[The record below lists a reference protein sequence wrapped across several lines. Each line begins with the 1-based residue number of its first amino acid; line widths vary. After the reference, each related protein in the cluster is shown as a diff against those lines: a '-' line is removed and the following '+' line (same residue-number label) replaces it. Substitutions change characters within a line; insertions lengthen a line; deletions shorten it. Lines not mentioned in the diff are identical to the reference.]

1 MGERIQARRLKRA
14 VLSIILSQLVTW
26 VGRDVVSYEQIMYT
40 KAAGVVTITLNRPQV
55 LNAFTPIMID
65 EWARAIEE
73 AKLDPEVRVVIVTG
87 AGRGFCS
94 GADVRSFRERE
105 HTDGNPVVDGRYWL
119 QHSVHRVP
127 LALRTLDKP
136 YIAAVNGPA
145 AGAGMDMAS
154 MADIRIASETA
165 RFTMSYVNVG
175 IVPGDGGC
183 YYLPRII
190 GVARALDLIW
200 TGRTMDAHEALR
212 MGYVSQVVA
221 PDQLMDTVM
230 DYAKKLAKG
239 PQVAMELAKRLVY
252 EGLETNNLFKELR
265 SAEHAMLIA
274 RATEDA
280 IEGPRAWAEKRSP
293 QFKGR

>member
-1 MGERIQARRLKRA
+1 
-14 VLSIILSQLVTW
+14 
-26 VGRDVVSYEQIMYT
+26 VSYEQIIYT
-40 KAAGVVTITLNRPQV
+40 KDDGVAIITLNRPQV

-65 EWARAIEE
+65 EWVQAIE
-73 AKLDPEVRVVIVTG
+73 ATKVDPEVRAVIVTG

-154 MADIRIASETA
+154 MADLRIASETV

-183 YYLPRII
+183 YYLPRIV

-200 TGRTMDAHEALR
+200 TGRTMDAQEALQI
-212 MGYVSQVVA
+212 GYVSQVVP

-230 DYAKKLAKG
+230 TYAKKLTKG
-239 PQVAMELAKRLVY
+239 PQVAIELAKRLVY

-280 IEGPRAWAEKRSP
+280 IEGPRAWAEKRPP

>member
-1 MGERIQARRLKRA
+1 
-14 VLSIILSQLVTW
+14 
-26 VGRDVVSYEQIMYT
+26 VSYEQIIYT
-40 KAAGVVTITLNRPQV
+40 KADGVATITLNRPQV
-55 LNAFTPIMID
+55 LNAFTPMMIE
-65 EWARAIEE
+65 EWGQAIEA
-73 AKLDPEVRVVIVTG
+73 AKLDPEVRVLIVTG

-94 GADVRSFRERE
+94 GVDVRSFRQRE
-105 HTDGNPVVDGRYWL
+105 HTDGNPVVEGRYWL

-154 MADIRIASETA
+154 MADIRMASESA

-200 TGRTMDAHEALR
+200 TGRTMDAQEALQI
-212 MGYVSQVVA
+212 GYVSQVVP
-221 PDQLMDTVM
+221 PDQLTDAVVA
-230 DYAKKLAKG
+230 YAKKLAHG
-239 PQVAMELAKRLVY
+239 PQVALELAKRLVY

-280 IEGPRAWAEKRSP
+280 IEGPRAWAEKRPP

>member
-1 MGERIQARRLKRA
+1 
-14 VLSIILSQLVTW
+14 
-26 VGRDVVSYEQIMYT
+26 VSYEQIIYT
-40 KAAGVVTITLNRPQV
+40 KEDGVATITLNRPQI

-73 AKLDPEVRVVIVTG
+73 AKLDAEVRVLMVTG

-127 LALRTLDKP
+127 LALRSLDKP

-154 MADIRIASETA
+154 MADIRIASEA
-165 RFTMSYVNVG
+165 AKFTMSYVNVG
-175 IVPGDGGC
+175 LVPGDGGC

-200 TGRTMDAHEALR
+200 TGRTMDAQEALR
-212 MGYVSQVVA
+212 IGYVSQVVA
-221 PDQLMDTVM
+221 PDQLMDTAIA
-230 DYAKKLAKG
+230 YAKNLAKG
-239 PQVAMELAKRLVY
+239 PQVAIELAKRLVY

-274 RATEDA
+274 RVTEDA
-280 IEGPRAWAEKRSP
+280 IEGPRAWVEKRPP

>member
-1 MGERIQARRLKRA
+1 
-14 VLSIILSQLVTW
+14 
-26 VGRDVVSYEQIMYT
+26 VGYEQIIYT
-40 KAAGVVTITLNRPQV
+40 KEGGVATITLNRPQT

-65 EWARAIEE
+65 EWARAIED
-73 AKLDPEVRVVIVTG
+73 ANLDPEVRVVIVTG

-154 MADIRIASETA
+154 MADIRIAAETA

-200 TGRTMDAHEALR
+200 TGRTMDVQEALQI
-212 MGYVSQVVA
+212 GYVSQVV
-221 PDQLMDTVM
+221 PPEQLLGSVM
-230 DYAKKLAKG
+230 GYAKRLTKG

-280 IEGPRAWAEKRSP
+280 IEGPRAWAEKRPP

>member
-1 MGERIQARRLKRA
+1 
-14 VLSIILSQLVTW
+14 
-26 VGRDVVSYEQIMYT
+26 VSYEQIIFT
-40 KAAGVVTITLNRPQV
+40 QADGVATITLNRPQT
-55 LNAFTPIMID
+55 LNAFTPVMID

-73 AKLDPEVRVVIVTG
+73 AKLDPGVRVVIVTG

-154 MADIRIASETA
+154 MADIRIASEAA
-165 RFTMSYVNVG
+165 RFAMSYVNVG

-190 GVARALDLIW
+190 GAARALDLIW
-200 TGRTMDAHEALR
+200 TGRTMDAQEALQI
-212 MGYVSQVVA
+212 GYVSQVVP

-230 DYAKKLAKG
+230 AYAKKLAKG
-239 PQVAMELAKRLVY
+239 PQVAIELAKRLVY

-280 IEGPRAWAEKRSP
+280 IEGPRAWVEKRPP

>member
-1 MGERIQARRLKRA
+1 MGESHRA
-14 VLSIILSQLVTW
+14 
-26 VGRDVVSYEQIMYT
+26 
-40 KAAGVVTITLNRPQV
+40 
-55 LNAFTPIMID
+55 
-65 EWARAIEE
+65 
-73 AKLDPEVRVVIVTG
+73 AKLDPDVRVVIVTG

-165 RFTMSYVNVG
+165 KFTMSYVNVG

-183 YYLPRII
+183 YYLPRIV

-200 TGRTMDAHEALR
+200 TGRTMDAQEALQI
-212 MGYVSQVVA
+212 GYVSQVVP
-221 PDQLMDTVM
+221 PDQLM
-230 DYAKKLAKG
+230 
-239 PQVAMELAKRLVY
+239 ER
-252 EGLETNNLFKELR
+252 
-265 SAEHAMLIA
+265 
-274 RATEDA
+274 
-280 IEGPRAWAEKRSP
+280 
-293 QFKGR
+293 

>member
-1 MGERIQARRLKRA
+1 M
-14 VLSIILSQLVTW
+14 
-26 VGRDVVSYEQIMYT
+26 SYEQIIYT
-40 KAAGVVTITLNRPQV
+40 KEEGVATITLNRPQI

-65 EWARAIEE
+65 EWVRAIEE

-105 HTDGNPVVDGRYWL
+105 HSDGNPVVDGRYWL

-154 MADIRIASETA
+154 MADIRFASESAT
-165 RFTMSYVNVG
+165 FTMSYVNVG
-175 IVPGDGGC
+175 IIPGDGGC

-200 TGRTMDAHEALR
+200 TGRTMDAQEALQI
-212 MGYVSQVVA
+212 GYVRQVVPPA
-221 PDQLMDTVM
+221 QLADTVM
-230 DYAKKLAKG
+230 AYAKKLAKG
-239 PQVAMELAKRLVY
+239 PQVAIELAKRLVY

-265 SAEHAMLIA
+265 SAEHAMLSA

-280 IEGPRAWAEKRSP
+280 KEGPRAWVEKRP
-293 QFKGR
+293 PKFQGR

>member
-1 MGERIQARRLKRA
+1 MIRLRRRE
-14 VLSIILSQLVTW
+14 I
-26 VGRDVVSYEQIMYT
+26 VSYEQITYS
-40 KAAGVVTITLNRPQV
+40 KDDGVAIITLNRPQV

-65 EWARAIEE
+65 EWVRAIEA

-94 GADVRSFRERE
+94 GADVRSFRARE
-105 HTDGNPVVDGRYWL
+105 HADGNPVVDGRYWL

-154 MADIRIASETA
+154 MADLRIAAETA
-165 RFTMSYVNVG
+165 TFTMSYVNVG

-200 TGRTMDAHEALR
+200 TGRTIGVQEALQI
-212 MGYVSQVVA
+212 GYVSQEV
-221 PDQLMDTVM
+221 PTEQLMDTVM
-230 DYAKKLAKG
+230 AYAKKLARG
-239 PQVAMELAKRLVY
+239 PQVAIELAKRLVY

-265 SAEHAMLIA
+265 SAEHAMLVA

-280 IEGPRAWAEKRSP
+280 IEGPRAWAEKRPP

>member
-1 MGERIQARRLKRA
+1 
-14 VLSIILSQLVTW
+14 
-26 VGRDVVSYEQIMYT
+26 VSYEQITYS
-40 KAAGVVTITLNRPQV
+40 KDDGVAIITLNRPQV

-65 EWARAIEE
+65 EWVRAIEA

-94 GADVRSFRERE
+94 GADVQSFRARE
-105 HTDGNPVVDGRYWL
+105 HADGNPVVDGRYWL

-154 MADIRIASETA
+154 MADLRIAAETA
-165 RFTMSYVNVG
+165 TFTMSYVNVG

-200 TGRTMDAHEALR
+200 TGRTIGVQEALQI
-212 MGYVSQVVA
+212 GYVSQEV
-221 PDQLMDTVM
+221 PTEQLMDTVM
-230 DYAKKLAKG
+230 AYAKKLARG
-239 PQVAMELAKRLVY
+239 PQVAIELAKRLVY

-265 SAEHAMLIA
+265 SAEHVMLVA

-280 IEGPRAWAEKRSP
+280 IEGPRAWAEKRPP

>member
-1 MGERIQARRLKRA
+1 M
-14 VLSIILSQLVTW
+14 
-26 VGRDVVSYEQIMYT
+26 SYEQIIY
-40 KAAGVVTITLNRPQV
+40 KKEDGVATITLNRPQI
-55 LNAFTPIMID
+55 LNAFTPVMID
-65 EWARAIEE
+65 EWVQAIEA

-94 GADVRSFRERE
+94 GADVRSFREHE
-105 HTDGNPVVDGRYWL
+105 HTEGNSVVDGRYWL

-127 LALRTLDKP
+127 LALRTMDKP

-165 RFTMSYVNVG
+165 RFAMSYVNVG

-200 TGRTMDAHEALR
+200 TGRTIDAQEALQ
-212 MGYVSQVVA
+212 MGYVSQVVP
-221 PDQLMDTVM
+221 PDRLIDTVTA
-230 DYAKKLAKG
+230 YAKKLAIG
-239 PQVAMELAKRLVY
+239 PQVALELAKRLVY

-280 IEGPRAWAEKRSP
+280 IEGPRAWAEKRPP

>member
-1 MGERIQARRLKRA
+1 
-14 VLSIILSQLVTW
+14 
-26 VGRDVVSYEQIMYT
+26 VSYEQIIYA
-40 KAAGVVTITLNRPQV
+40 KDDGIAIITLNRPQV
-55 LNAFTPIMID
+55 LNAFTPLMID
-65 EWARAIEE
+65 EWVQAIEA

-154 MADIRIASETA
+154 MADIRIVSETV
-165 RFTMSYVNVG
+165 RFTMSYVNMG
-175 IVPGDGGC
+175 LLPGDGGC

-200 TGRTMDAHEALR
+200 TGRTIDAQEALQI
-212 MGYVSQVVA
+212 GCVSLVV
-221 PDQLMDTVM
+221 PPEQLMDTVVT
-230 DYAKKLAKG
+230 YAKKIAKG
-239 PQVAMELAKRLVY
+239 PQVAIELAKRLVY

-265 SAEHAMLIA
+265 SAEHAVLIA

-280 IEGPRAWAEKRSP
+280 IEGPRAWADKRPP
-293 QFKGR
+293 QFRGR

>member
-1 MGERIQARRLKRA
+1 MSDVSEGIVALIRWPFVVMNLFR
-14 VLSIILSQLVTW
+14 
-26 VGRDVVSYEQIMYT
+26 RDVVNYEQIIYT
-40 KAAGVVTITLNRPQV
+40 KADGVATITLNRPQI
-55 LNAFTPIMID
+55 LNAFTPMMID
-65 EWARAIEE
+65 EWAQAIEA
-73 AKLDPEVRVVIVTG
+73 AKLDAEVRVVIVTG

-119 QHSVHRVP
+119 QHSVHRIP

-154 MADIRIASETA
+154 MADIRMASETA
-165 RFTMSYVNVG
+165 RFAMSYVNVG
-175 IVPGDGGC
+175 LVPGDGGC

-200 TGRTMDAHEALR
+200 TGRTMEAQEALR
-212 MGYVSQVVA
+212 IGYVSQVV
-221 PDQLMDTVM
+221 PPEQLMETVM
-230 DYAKKLAKG
+230 AYAKQLAMG
-239 PQVAMELAKRLVY
+239 PQVAMELAKRLIY

-280 IEGPRAWAEKRSP
+280 IEGPRAWAEKRP
-293 QFKGR
+293 AQFKGR

>member
-1 MGERIQARRLKRA
+1 
-14 VLSIILSQLVTW
+14 
-26 VGRDVVSYEQIMYT
+26 VSYEQIIYT
-40 KAAGVVTITLNRPQV
+40 KDDGIAIITLNRPQV
-55 LNAFTPIMID
+55 LNAFTPVMID
-65 EWARAIEE
+65 EWVRAIE
-73 AKLDPEVRVVIVTG
+73 ATKLDPEVRVVIVTG

-154 MADIRIASETA
+154 MADLRIASETA
-165 RFTMSYVNVG
+165 TFTMSYVNVG

-183 YYLPRII
+183 YYLPRLI

-200 TGRTMDAHEALR
+200 TGRTIDAQEALQI
-212 MGYVSQVVA
+212 GYVSQKVP
-221 PDQLMDTVM
+221 PDQLMDTATT
-230 DYAKKLAKG
+230 YAKKLARG
-239 PQVAMELAKRLVY
+239 PQVAIELAKRLVY

-280 IEGPRAWAEKRSP
+280 IEGPRAWAERRPP
-293 QFKGR
+293 QFTGR

>member
-1 MGERIQARRLKRA
+1 MIRLRRRE
-14 VLSIILSQLVTW
+14 I
-26 VGRDVVSYEQIMYT
+26 VSYEQITYS
-40 KAAGVVTITLNRPQV
+40 KDDGVAIITLNRPQV

-65 EWARAIEE
+65 EWVWAIEA

-94 GADVRSFRERE
+94 GADVRSFRARE
-105 HTDGNPVVDGRYWL
+105 HADGNPVVDGRYWL

-154 MADIRIASETA
+154 MADLRIAAETA
-165 RFTMSYVNVG
+165 TFTMSYVNVG

-200 TGRTMDAHEALR
+200 TGRTIGVQEALQI
-212 MGYVSQVVA
+212 GYVSQEV
-221 PDQLMDTVM
+221 PTEQLMDTVM
-230 DYAKKLAKG
+230 AYAKKLARG
-239 PQVAMELAKRLVY
+239 PQVAIELAKRLVY

-265 SAEHAMLIA
+265 SAEHAMLVA

-280 IEGPRAWAEKRSP
+280 IEGPRAWAEKRPP

>member
-1 MGERIQARRLKRA
+1 
-14 VLSIILSQLVTW
+14 VN
-26 VGRDVVSYEQIMYT
+26 YEQILYT
-40 KAAGVVTITLNRPQV
+40 KEDGIATITLNRPQI
-55 LNAFTPIMID
+55 LNAFTPTMIE
-65 EWARAIEE
+65 EWASAIE
-73 AKLDPEVRVVIVTG
+73 ATRLDPEVRVLIVTG

-105 HTDGNPVVDGRYWL
+105 HTDGNPVVEGRYWL

-154 MADIRIASETA
+154 MADIRFASETA
-165 RFTMSYVNVG
+165 TFTLSYVNVG

-200 TGRTMDAHEALR
+200 TGRTMEAQEALQ
-212 MGYVSQVVA
+212 MGYVSQVVP

-230 DYAKKLAKG
+230 SYARKLAKG
-239 PQVAMELAKRLVY
+239 PLVAMELAKRLIY

-265 SAEHAMLIA
+265 SAEHAMTIA

-280 IEGPRAWAEKRSP
+280 KEGPRAWAEKRPP

>member
-1 MGERIQARRLKRA
+1 MA
-14 VLSIILSQLVTW
+14 
-26 VGRDVVSYEQIMYT
+26 YEQILYT
-40 KAAGVVTITLNRPQV
+40 KEEGVATITLNRPQV
-55 LNAFTPIMID
+55 LNAFTPIMIE
-65 EWARAIEE
+65 EWVQAIQE
-73 AKLDPEVRVVIVTG
+73 AKLDPEVRVLVVTG

-94 GADVRSFRERE
+94 GVDVRSFRERE
-105 HTDGNPVVDGRYWL
+105 HIEGNAVVDGRYWL

-154 MADIRIASETA
+154 MADIRMASETA

-200 TGRTMDAHEALR
+200 TGRTMDAQEALQI
-212 MGYVSQVVA
+212 GYVSQVV
-221 PDQLMDTVM
+221 PPEQLMDTVST
-230 DYAKKLAKG
+230 YTRKLAKG
-239 PQVAMELAKRLVY
+239 PQVAIELAKRFCDA
-252 EGLETNNLFKELR
+252 E
-265 SAEHAMLIA
+265 SAKFINGIL
-274 RATEDA
+274 DA
-280 IEGPRAWAEKRSP
+280 IHKASPRKGAPTDSP
-293 QFKGR
+293 AAT

>member
-1 MGERIQARRLKRA
+1 M
-14 VLSIILSQLVTW
+14 
-26 VGRDVVSYEQIMYT
+26 SYEQIIYT
-40 KAAGVVTITLNRPQV
+40 KDDGIAIITLNRPQV
-55 LNAFTPIMID
+55 LNAFTPVMID
-65 EWARAIEE
+65 EWVRAIE
-73 AKLDPEVRVVIVTG
+73 ATKLDPEVRVVIVTG

-154 MADIRIASETA
+154 MADLRIASETA
-165 RFTMSYVNVG
+165 TFTMSYVNVG

-200 TGRTMDAHEALR
+200 TGRTIDAQEALQI
-212 MGYVSQVVA
+212 GYVSQKVP
-221 PDQLMDTVM
+221 PDQLMDTATT
-230 DYAKKLAKG
+230 YAKKLARG
-239 PQVAMELAKRLVY
+239 PQVAIELAKRLVY

-280 IEGPRAWAEKRSP
+280 IEGPRAWAERRPP
-293 QFKGR
+293 QFTGR

>member
-1 MGERIQARRLKRA
+1 M
-14 VLSIILSQLVTW
+14 
-26 VGRDVVSYEQIMYT
+26 SYEQIIYT
-40 KAAGVVTITLNRPQV
+40 KDEGVATITLNRPQV
-55 LNAFTPIMID
+55 LNAFTPVMID
-65 EWARAIEE
+65 EWTRAIDV

-94 GADVRSFRERE
+94 GVDVRSFRDRE

-119 QHSVHRVP
+119 QHSVHQVP

-154 MADIRIASETA
+154 MADIRMASETA
-165 RFTMSYVNVG
+165 TFTMSYVNVG

-183 YYLPRII
+183 YYLPRIV

-200 TGRTMDAHEALR
+200 TGRTMDAQEALQ
-212 MGYVSQVVA
+212 MDYVSQVA
-221 PDQLMDTVM
+221 PPDQLMNSVM
-230 DYAKKLAKG
+230 TYAKKLAKG
-239 PQVAMELAKRLVY
+239 PQVAIELAKRLVY

-280 IEGPRAWAEKRSP
+280 REGPRAWAEKRAP

>member
-1 MGERIQARRLKRA
+1 MA
-14 VLSIILSQLVTW
+14 SS
-26 VGRDVVSYEQIMYT
+26 EQIIYT
-40 KAAGVVTITLNRPQV
+40 KDEGVATITLNRPRV
-55 LNAFTPIMID
+55 LNAFTPVMID
-65 EWARAIEE
+65 EWAQALEE
-73 AKLDPEVRVVIVTG
+73 ARLDPAVRVVVVTG

-127 LALRTLDKP
+127 LTLRTLDKP

-154 MADIRIASETA
+154 MADIRFAAETA
-165 RFTMSYVNVG
+165 TFTMSYVNVG

-190 GVARALDLIW
+190 GVARTLDLIW
-200 TGRTMDAHEALR
+200 TGRTMDAQESLR
-212 MGYVSQVVA
+212 LGYVNQVVPPEQFMA
-221 PDQLMDTVM
+221 TVTT
-230 DYAKKLAKG
+230 YARKLAKG
-239 PQVAMELAKRLVY
+239 PQVAIELAKRLVY

-280 IEGPRAWAEKRSP
+280 REGPRAWAEKRPP
-293 QFKGR
+293 QFQGR

>member
-1 MGERIQARRLKRA
+1 VIDLVRRA
-14 VLSIILSQLVTW
+14 VVNE
-26 VGRDVVSYEQIMYT
+26 EQIIYT
-40 KAAGVVTITLNRPQV
+40 KANGIAMITLNRPQI

-65 EWARAIEE
+65 EWVQAIEA
-73 AKLDPEVRVVIVTG
+73 AKLDAEVRVVIVTG

-105 HTDGNPVVDGRYWL
+105 HVDGNPVVDGRYWL

-165 RFTMSYVNVG
+165 RFSMSYVNVG
-175 IVPGDGGC
+175 VVPGDGGC
-183 YYLPRII
+183 YYLPRIV

-200 TGRTMDAHEALR
+200 TGRTMDAQEALR
-212 MGYVSQVVA
+212 MGYVNQVV
-221 PDQLMDTVM
+221 PSEQLMDTVTA
-230 DYAKKLAKG
+230 YAIQLAKG

-274 RATEDA
+274 RSSEDA
-280 IEGPRAWAEKRSP
+280 IEGPRAWGEKRPP

>member
-1 MGERIQARRLKRA
+1 M
-14 VLSIILSQLVTW
+14 
-26 VGRDVVSYEQIMYT
+26 SYEQIMYM
-40 KAAGVVTITLNRPQV
+40 KEDGVATITLNRPQI
-55 LNAFTPIMID
+55 LNAFTPVMID
-65 EWARAIEE
+65 EWVQAIEA

-105 HTDGNPVVDGRYWL
+105 HTEGNSVVDGRYWL

-127 LALRTLDKP
+127 LALRTMDKP

-165 RFTMSYVNVG
+165 RFAMSYANVG

-200 TGRTMDAHEALR
+200 TGRTIDAQEALQI
-212 MGYVSQVVA
+212 GYVSQVVP
-221 PDQLMDTVM
+221 PDRLIDTVM
-230 DYAKKLAKG
+230 AYAKKLAKG
-239 PQVAMELAKRLVY
+239 PQVALELAKRLVY

-280 IEGPRAWAEKRSP
+280 IEGPRAWAEKRPP

>member
-1 MGERIQARRLKRA
+1 
-14 VLSIILSQLVTW
+14 
-26 VGRDVVSYEQIMYT
+26 VSYEQVIYT
-40 KAAGVVTITLNRPQV
+40 KEDGVATITLNRPQV
-55 LNAFTPIMID
+55 LNAFTPLMID
-65 EWARAIEE
+65 EWAQAIE
-73 AKLDPEVRVVIVTG
+73 AATLDPEVRVLIVTG

-105 HTDGNPVVDGRYWL
+105 RTDGNPVVGGRYWL

-154 MADIRIASETA
+154 MADIRVASESA

-200 TGRTMDAHEALR
+200 TGRTMDAQEALR
-212 MGYVSQVVA
+212 IGYVSQVV
-221 PDQLMDTVM
+221 PTDQLMDAVM
-230 DYAKKLAKG
+230 TYAKKLAKG
-239 PQVAMELAKRLVY
+239 PQVAIELAKRLVY

-280 IEGPRAWAEKRSP
+280 VEGPRAWAEKRPP

>member
-1 MGERIQARRLKRA
+1 MN
-14 VLSIILSQLVTW
+14 
-26 VGRDVVSYEQIMYT
+26 YEQIIYT
-40 KAAGVVTITLNRPQV
+40 KADGVATITLNRPQI

-65 EWARAIEE
+65 EWVQAIEA

-94 GADVRSFRERE
+94 GADVRSFREHE

-145 AGAGMDMAS
+145 AGAGLDMAS

-200 TGRTMDAHEALR
+200 TGRTIDDQEALR
-212 MGYVSQVVA
+212 IGYVSQVV
-221 PDQLMDTVM
+221 PSESLMDTVM
-230 DYAKKLAKG
+230 AYAKQLAQG

-274 RATEDA
+274 RASEDA
-280 IEGPRAWAEKRSP
+280 IEGPRAWAEKRLP
-293 QFKGR
+293 RFKGR

>member
-1 MGERIQARRLKRA
+1 M
-14 VLSIILSQLVTW
+14 
-26 VGRDVVSYEQIMYT
+26 SYEQIAYT
-40 KAAGVVTITLNRPQV
+40 KEDGVATITLNRPQI

-65 EWARAIEE
+65 EWAQAID
-73 AKLDPEVRVVIVTG
+73 AAAHDPEVRVLIVTG

-105 HTDGNPVVDGRYWL
+105 QMDGNPVVDGRYWL

-154 MADIRIASETA
+154 MADIRIASESA
-165 RFTMSYVNVG
+165 RFTMSYVHVG

-200 TGRTMDAHEALR
+200 TGRTMDAQEALR
-212 MGYVSQVVA
+212 IGYVSQVVPA
-221 PDQLMDTVM
+221 DQLMDTVM
-230 DYAKKLAKG
+230 TYAKKLAKG

-280 IEGPRAWAEKRSP
+280 IEGPRAWAEKRPP

>member
-1 MGERIQARRLKRA
+1 VNE
-14 VLSIILSQLVTW
+14 
-26 VGRDVVSYEQIMYT
+26 EQIIYT
-40 KAAGVVTITLNRPQV
+40 KANGIAMITLNRPQI

-65 EWARAIEE
+65 EWVQAIEA
-73 AKLDPEVRVVIVTG
+73 AKLDAEVRVVIVTG

-105 HTDGNPVVDGRYWL
+105 HVDGNPVVDGRYWL

-165 RFTMSYVNVG
+165 RFSMSYVNVG

-183 YYLPRII
+183 YYLPRIV

-200 TGRTMDAHEALR
+200 TGRTMDAQEALR
-212 MGYVSQVVA
+212 MGYVNQVV
-221 PDQLMDTVM
+221 PSEQLMDTVTA
-230 DYAKKLAKG
+230 YAIQLAKG

-274 RATEDA
+274 RSSEDA
-280 IEGPRAWAEKRSP
+280 IEGPRAWAEKRPP

>member
-1 MGERIQARRLKRA
+1 M
-14 VLSIILSQLVTW
+14 SH
-26 VGRDVVSYEQIMYT
+26 EQIIYT
-40 KAAGVVTITLNRPQV
+40 KDDGVATITLNRPQV
-55 LNAFTPIMID
+55 LNAFTPTMID
-65 EWARAIEE
+65 EWVQAIE
-73 AKLDPEVRVVIVTG
+73 AARLDPEVRVVIVTG
-87 AGRGFCS
+87 LGRGFCS

-154 MADIRIASETA
+154 MADLRIASETA

-200 TGRTMDAHEALR
+200 TGRTMDASEAMQ
-212 MGYVSQVVA
+212 MGYVSRVVSA
-221 PDQLMDTVM
+221 DQLMNTVM
-230 DYAKKLAKG
+230 TYASKLAKG
-239 PQVAMELAKRLVY
+239 PQVAIELAKRLVY
-252 EGLETNNLFKELR
+252 EGLETNDLFKELR

-274 RATEDA
+274 RASEDA
-280 IEGPRAWAEKRSP
+280 REGPRAWAEKRPP

>member
-1 MGERIQARRLKRA
+1 M
-14 VLSIILSQLVTW
+14 
-26 VGRDVVSYEQIMYT
+26 SYEQIAYT
-40 KAAGVVTITLNRPQV
+40 IDDGVAIITLNRPQV

-65 EWARAIEE
+65 EWVQAIE
-73 AKLDPEVRVVIVTG
+73 AAMLDPEVRAVIITG

-94 GADVRSFRERE
+94 GVDVRSFRERE
-105 HTDGNPVVDGRYWL
+105 HTNDNPVVGGRYWL

-154 MADIRIASETA
+154 MAGLRFASETA
-165 RFTMSYVNVG
+165 RFTMNYVNVG

-183 YYLPRII
+183 YYLPRIV

-200 TGRTMDAHEALR
+200 TGRTMDAQEALQI
-212 MGYVSQVVA
+212 GYVSQVMP
-221 PDQLMDTVM
+221 PDQLMETVM
-230 DYAKKLAKG
+230 TYARKVAKG
-239 PQVAMELAKRLVY
+239 PQVAIELAKRLVY

-280 IEGPRAWAEKRSP
+280 IEGPRAWSEKRPP

>member
-1 MGERIQARRLKRA
+1 
-14 VLSIILSQLVTW
+14 
-26 VGRDVVSYEQIMYT
+26 VSYEQIIYT
-40 KAAGVVTITLNRPQV
+40 KDKGIVTITLNRPQV

-65 EWARAIEE
+65 DWAQAIDA
-73 AKLDPEVRVVIVTG
+73 AKRDPDVRVVIVTG

-94 GADVRSFRERE
+94 GVDVRSFRERE
-105 HTDGNPVVDGRYWL
+105 HTDGNPVVEGRYWL

-154 MADIRIASETA
+154 MADIRMASETA

-183 YYLPRII
+183 YYLPRIV

-200 TGRTMDAHEALR
+200 TGRTMDAQEALQI
-212 MGYVSQVVA
+212 GYVSQVA
-221 PDQLMDTVM
+221 PPDQLMDTVLT
-230 DYAKKLAKG
+230 YAKKLAKG
-239 PQVAMELAKRLVY
+239 PQVAIELAKRLVY

-280 IEGPRAWAEKRSP
+280 REGSRAWAEKRAP

>member
-1 MGERIQARRLKRA
+1 
-14 VLSIILSQLVTW
+14 
-26 VGRDVVSYEQIMYT
+26 VSYEQIIYT
-40 KAAGVVTITLNRPQV
+40 KDDGVAIITLNRPQV
-55 LNAFTPIMID
+55 LNAFTPLMID
-65 EWARAIEE
+65 EWVRAIEA
-73 AKLDPEVRVVIVTG
+73 AKLDPEVRVVIITG

-94 GADVRSFRERE
+94 GVDVRSFRERE

-154 MADIRIASETA
+154 MADLRMTSETA

-183 YYLPRII
+183 YYLPRIV

-200 TGRTMDAHEALR
+200 TGRTMDAQEALQI
-212 MGYVSQVVA
+212 GYVSQVVP
-221 PDQLMDTVM
+221 PDQLIETVM
-230 DYAKKLAKG
+230 TYAKKLAKG
-239 PQVAMELAKRLVY
+239 PQVAIELAKRLVY

-274 RATEDA
+274 RTTADA
-280 IEGPRAWAEKRSP
+280 IEGPRAWAEKRPP
-293 QFKGR
+293 QFQGR

>member
-1 MGERIQARRLKRA
+1 
-14 VLSIILSQLVTW
+14 
-26 VGRDVVSYEQIMYT
+26 VSYEQIIYT
-40 KAAGVVTITLNRPQV
+40 KDEGVATITLNRPQV
-55 LNAFTPIMID
+55 LNAFTPVMID
-65 EWARAIEE
+65 EWTRAIDV

-94 GADVRSFRERE
+94 GVDVRSFRDRE

-119 QHSVHRVP
+119 QHSVHQVP

-154 MADIRIASETA
+154 MADIRMASETA
-165 RFTMSYVNVG
+165 TFTMSYVNVG

-183 YYLPRII
+183 YYLPRIV

-200 TGRTMDAHEALR
+200 TGRTMDAQEALQI
-212 MGYVSQVVA
+212 GYVSQVA
-221 PDQLMDTVM
+221 PPDQLMDTVLT
-230 DYAKKLAKG
+230 YAKKLAKG
-239 PQVAMELAKRLVY
+239 PQVAIELAKRLVY

-280 IEGPRAWAEKRSP
+280 REGSRAWAEKRAP

>member
-1 MGERIQARRLKRA
+1 MG
-14 VLSIILSQLVTW
+14 
-26 VGRDVVSYEQIMYT
+26 YEQIIYT
-40 KAAGVVTITLNRPQV
+40 KGDGVATITLNRPQI
-55 LNAFTPIMID
+55 LNAFTPIMIE
-65 EWARAIEE
+65 EWAHAIEE
-73 AKLDPEVRVVIVTG
+73 ATLDPEVRVLVVTG

-105 HTDGNPVVDGRYWL
+105 HTDGNAVVEGRYWL

-200 TGRTMDAHEALR
+200 TGRTMDVQEALR
-212 MGYVSQVVA
+212 MGYVSQVV
-221 PDQLMDTVM
+221 PPEQLLDSVLA
-230 DYAKKLAKG
+230 YAKKLAAG
-239 PQVAMELAKRLVY
+239 PQVAIELAKRLVY

-265 SAEHAMLIA
+265 SAEHAMLIS

-280 IEGPRAWAEKRSP
+280 QEGPRAWVEKRPP

>member
-1 MGERIQARRLKRA
+1 M
-14 VLSIILSQLVTW
+14 
-26 VGRDVVSYEQIMYT
+26 SYEQITYT
-40 KAAGVVTITLNRPQV
+40 QEDGVATITLNRPQI

-65 EWARAIEE
+65 EWVQAIE
-73 AKLDPEVRVVIVTG
+73 AATLDPEVRVLIITG

-105 HTDGNPVVDGRYWL
+105 RTDGNPVVDGRYWL

-154 MADIRIASETA
+154 MADIRIASESA

-183 YYLPRII
+183 YYLPRIV

-200 TGRTMDAHEALR
+200 TGRTMDAQEALR
-212 MGYVSQVVA
+212 IGYVSQVVP

-230 DYAKKLAKG
+230 TYAKKLAEG

-274 RATEDA
+274 RASEDA
-280 IEGPRAWAEKRSP
+280 REGPRAWAEKRPP

>member
-1 MGERIQARRLKRA
+1 MGDTRFRERRA
-14 VLSIILSQLVTW
+14 WGETP
-26 VGRDVVSYEQIMYT
+26 VSYEQILYT
-40 KAAGVVTITLNRPQV
+40 KEDGIATITLNRPQI
-55 LNAFTPIMID
+55 LNAFTPTMIE
-65 EWARAIEE
+65 EWASAIE
-73 AKLDPEVRVVIVTG
+73 ATRLDPEVRVLIVTG

-105 HTDGNPVVDGRYWL
+105 HTDGNPVVEGRYWL

-154 MADIRIASETA
+154 MADIRFASEAA

-200 TGRTMDAHEALR
+200 TGRTMEAQEALQ
-212 MGYVSQVVA
+212 MGYVSQVVP

-230 DYAKKLAKG
+230 SYARKLAKG
-239 PQVAMELAKRLVY
+239 PLVAMELAKRLIY

-265 SAEHAMLIA
+265 SAEHAMTIA

-280 IEGPRAWAEKRSP
+280 KEGPRAWAEKRPP

>member
-1 MGERIQARRLKRA
+1 
-14 VLSIILSQLVTW
+14 
-26 VGRDVVSYEQIMYT
+26 VSYEQIIYT
-40 KAAGVVTITLNRPQV
+40 KDDGIAIITLNRPQV
-55 LNAFTPIMID
+55 LNAFTPLMID
-65 EWARAIEE
+65 EWVQAIEA

-105 HTDGNPVVDGRYWL
+105 HTDGHPVVDGRYWL

-136 YIAAVNGPA
+136 YIAAINGPA

-154 MADIRIASETA
+154 MADIRIGSETV
-165 RFTMSYVNVG
+165 RFTMSYVNMG

-200 TGRTMDAHEALR
+200 TGRTMDAQEALQI
-212 MGYVSQVVA
+212 GYVSQVVPA
-221 PDQLMDTVM
+221 EQLMDTVVT
-230 DYAKKLAKG
+230 YAKKIAKG
-239 PQVAMELAKRLVY
+239 PQVAIELAKRLVY

-280 IEGPRAWAEKRSP
+280 IEGPRAWADKRPP
-293 QFKGR
+293 QFRGR